1 MKLTDSVLK
10 LFVFAKWMVTLASRF
25 IFARVSFHRKH
36 LFRGILVGFVISVVV
51 TILALLGHF
60 KPYENA
66 LTDLLERIAHKKAK
80 DVVLLFITGAEYKQG
95 FHATSPL
102 SRERL
107 AKMIDV
113 LVKLKARVIA
123 LDIDISDPTP
133 EDQKLAHSLGLAAAA
148 GIPVVA
154 VGDLKEI
161 DEKPHSE
168 GNPVIKLRPYPVENA
183 NYTEDGF
190 MLFEDAIPGSQ
201 WIDKVMYGGVDFRLG
216 VDGIFREAEALY
228 IVKKNCLNDKASYRP
243 VPSFPVAV
251 AAAYQGMAQDE
262 LFEAMSCIDG
272 HIITLVNGSA
282 DDQSEIRIH
291 LGRSGRIVPNF
302 IGNYDYF
309 NRDVDLKGLLEDY
322 GPGKKGAETIFK
334 GKVVIVGGAYDE
346 KDFYTTPLGRMS
358 GMEILANIT
367 QNIISGD
374 LITHTNFWK
383 AFVIEVALGTLVAL
397 VFVLTSRLW
406 ASVICL
412 VTLVPA
418 VAAASLLSFS
428 SSYYWFDFIPTII
441 GVILHGWVR
450 KAEVEWKEGI
460 SKIKSKI
467 RLGRRA

>member
-1 MKLTDSVLK
+1 MKLTDPVLK
-10 LFVFAKWMVTLASRF
+10 LFVFAKWIVTLASRF
-25 IFARVSFHRKH
+25 VFSRISFHRRH
-36 LFRGILVGFVISVVV
+36 LLRGILVGFVISVVV

-60 KPYENA
+60 RPYENA

-80 DVVLLFITGAEYKQG
+80 DVVLLFITGAEYKHG

-107 AKMIDV
+107 ANMIDV

-123 LDIDISDPTP
+123 LDIDISDPTH
-133 EDQKLAHSLGLAAAA
+133 EDEKLTHSLGRAAAA
-148 GIPVVA
+148 GIPIVV
-154 VGDLKEI
+154 VGNLKET
-161 DEKPHSE
+161 DEKLPSE
-168 GNPVIKLRPYPVENA
+168 GNPLIKLRPYRAENA
-183 NYTEDGF
+183 HYTEDGF
-190 MLFEDAIPGSQ
+190 MLFENASPGSQ
-201 WIDKVMYGGVDFRLG
+201 WIDEVMYGGVNFRLG
-216 VDGIFREAEALY
+216 VDGIFREGEALY
-228 IVKKNCLNDKASYRP
+228 MVKKNCSNDKASYRP

-251 AAAYQGMAQDE
+251 AAAYQGMSQDE
-262 LFEAMSCIDG
+262 LFEALSCIDG
-272 HIITLVNGSA
+272 HTITLVNGSA
-282 DDQSEIRIH
+282 DDQSEIRIN
-291 LGRSGRIVPNF
+291 LGRGAKIVPNF
-302 IGNYDYF
+302 IGNYEYF
-309 NRDVDLKGLLEDY
+309 NRELDLKGLLEEY
-322 GPGKKGAETIFK
+322 GPGRKGNETIFK

-383 AFVIEVALGTLVAL
+383 AFVIEVTLGALVAL

-406 ASVICL
+406 ATFICF

-428 SSYYWFDFIPTII
+428 SSYYWFDFVPTIF

-450 KAEVEWKEGI
+450 KVEVEWRGGI
-460 SKIKSKI
+460 SKIKSKT